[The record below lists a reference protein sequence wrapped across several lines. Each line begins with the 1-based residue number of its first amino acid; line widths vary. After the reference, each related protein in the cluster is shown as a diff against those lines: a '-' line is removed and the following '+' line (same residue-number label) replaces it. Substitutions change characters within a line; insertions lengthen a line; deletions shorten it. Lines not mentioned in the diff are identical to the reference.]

1 MKPLDLIAGAA
12 LFAAV
17 CISSALAFDTET
29 AHHPES
35 IFRQPE
41 IGFVEPE
48 NIRLEC
54 GRLPQADPDRQ
65 PELWIAV
72 RQKSEDCAFEE
83 YTRQQA
89 EVWEQ
94 DPTAG
99 VVLEP

>member
-1 MKPLDLIAGAA
+1 MKPLDLIAATA

-17 CISSALAFDTET
+17 CISSALAFDT
-29 AHHPES
+29 ARHPES

-41 IGFVEPE
+41 IGFIEPE

-89 EVWEQ
+89 EVWAE

>member
-1 MKPLDLIAGAA
+1 MKPLDLIAAAA

-29 AHHPES
+29 ARHPES

-41 IGFVEPE
+41 TFIEPE

-54 GRLPQADPDRQ
+54 GRLPQADP
-65 PELWIAV
+65 
-72 RQKSEDCAFEE
+72 
-83 YTRQQA
+83 
-89 EVWEQ
+89 
-94 DPTAG
+94 TAG

>member
-1 MKPLDLIAGAA
+1 MKPLDLIAATA

-29 AHHPES
+29 A
-35 IFRQPE
+35 RQPE
-41 IGFVEPE
+41 IGFIEPE

-72 RQKSEDCAFEE
+72 RQKAEDCAFEE
-83 YTRQQA
+83 YARKQA
-89 EVWEQ
+89 EAWEQ

>member
-1 MKPLDLIAGAA
+1 MRP
-12 LFAAV
+12 
-17 CISSALAFDTET
+17 
-29 AHHPES
+29 
-35 IFRQPE
+35 
-41 IGFVEPE
+41 
-48 NIRLEC
+48 
-54 GRLPQADPDRQ
+54 LPQADPDRQ

-89 EVWEQ
+89 EVWAE

>member
-54 GRLPQADPDRQ
+54 GRLPQADPDSQ
-65 PELWIAV
+65 PELWTAV
-72 RQKSEDCAFEE
+72 RQKAEDCAFEE
-83 YTRQQA
+83 YARQQA
-89 EVWEQ
+89 EVWDQ

>member
-1 MKPLDLIAGAA
+1 MKPLDLIAATA

-29 AHHPES
+29 ARHPES

-41 IGFVEPE
+41 IGFIEPE

-65 PELWIAV
+65 PELWAAV
-72 RQKSEDCAFEE
+72 CEKAQECAFEE
-83 YTRQQA
+83 YARQQA

>member
-1 MKPLDLIAGAA
+1 MKPLDLIVAAA
-12 LFAAV
+12 LFAAI
-17 CISSALAFDTET
+17 CISSAVAFDTET
-29 AHHPES
+29 ARHPES
-35 IFRQPE
+35 IFRQQE
-41 IGFVEPE
+41 RTFIEPE

-83 YTRQQA
+83 YARQQA
-89 EVWEQ
+89 EVWAQ